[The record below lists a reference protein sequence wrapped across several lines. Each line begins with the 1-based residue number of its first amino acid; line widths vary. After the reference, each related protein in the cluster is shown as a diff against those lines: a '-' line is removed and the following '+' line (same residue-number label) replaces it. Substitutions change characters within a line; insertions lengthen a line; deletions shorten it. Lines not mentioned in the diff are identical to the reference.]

1 MTTQNESAVLDIP
14 LPAPPSFR
22 LDGKRAL
29 VTGAGRGIGLAGAAA
44 MAKAGAHV
52 TLVARSSAE
61 IESLA
66 RAIERDGGQAEAAT
80 LDVTDVG
87 RVERVLSS
95 LEPFDILVNSAGT
108 NHPAPFLDVTAEQY
122 DAIMGLNV
130 RSLFF
135 VSQVV
140 ARRMREAG
148 RPGSIIHISS
158 QMGHV
163 GAATRTV
170 YCGSKWAIEGMTKA
184 MAVDLAPY
192 GIRVNTIGPTFIET
206 SLSTR
211 FLNDEA
217 FKGQVL
223 TKIKLGRIGRVE
235 DVTGAIV
242 FLASEASSLMTGSAV
257 VIDGGWTAD

>member
-1 MTTQNESAVLDIP
+1 MTTQNESAVLDIS

-66 RAIERDGGQAEAAT
+66 RAIERDGGQAEAAP
-80 LDVTDVG
+80 LDVTDIG

-122 DAIMGLNV
+122 DTIMGLNV

-148 RPGSIIHISS
+148 RPGSIIQHLLADGTCGRRDPHRLLRLE
-158 QMGHV
+158 MGHRGHDESDGGRPRAV
-163 GAATRTV
+163 RHSGQHNRPDLHRDA
-170 YCGSKWAIEGMTKA
+170 
-184 MAVDLAPY
+184 AVD
-192 GIRVNTIGPTFIET
+192 
-206 SLSTR
+206 SLPQR
-211 FLNDEA
+211 
-217 FKGQVL
+217 
-223 TKIKLGRIGRVE
+223 
-235 DVTGAIV
+235 
-242 FLASEASSLMTGSAV
+242 
-257 VIDGGWTAD
+257 